1 MVVPRSYPFG
11 FRSVTYPSQYC
22 RALGPKFFTCSF
34 LPYKTI
40 SIYIY
45 IYIFFSHV
53 RFFFWV
59 VGDWGCRWIAIHRY
73 YGRGKGTLQAWLI
86 IYSIVSL
93 RSNVCCY
100 LLCCRWLLGCV
111 SLGRWLWLNTYHPS
125 SAWKALGLSTIFLCS
140 GLGPS

>member
-45 IYIFFSHV
+45 IYIYI
-53 RFFFWV
+53 FFFHMFVSFFGWWEIGV
-59 VGDWGCRWIAIHRY
+59 VDGSPFIATTA
-73 YGRGKGTLQAWLI
+73 GEKAP
-86 IYSIVSL
+86 
-93 RSNVCCY
+93 CK
-100 LLCCRWLLGCV
+100 LG
-111 SLGRWLWLNTYHPS
+111 
-125 SAWKALGLSTIFLCS
+125 
-140 GLGPS
+140 